1 MNYKISTY
9 VLSAVLAGFIIYSC
23 SSSDKREDAK
33 ALLAQGD
40 TSTVTSSTHFG
51 YNVLTQE
58 LVDSLKAK
66 GKKLSRN
73 GSGALVNSAVAR
85 RDLQVLQDSI
95 GIQCDSLKDPS
106 VIYGF
111 TFGMDA
117 FNDFTKKLAALDQN
131 SGNKMMGVRVYLSLK
146 TKKMKNDT
154 QVYHD
159 AFIVPLNA
167 LGNDIYDINR
177 CKYGNKKVLLNGDVV
192 LNTSVPCPNQC
203 Q

>member
-9 VLSAVLAGFIIYSC
+9 VLSALLAGVVIYSC
-23 SSSDKREDAK
+23 GSSDKREDSK

-40 TSTVTSSTHFG
+40 TSTVTPSTHFG
-51 YNVLTQE
+51 YNVLTRE
-58 LVDSLKAK
+58 LVDSLK
-66 GKKLSRN
+66 GKKPSRDSS
-73 GSGALVNSAVAR
+73 GSLVNSAVVRA
-85 RDLQVLQDSI
+85 DLKVLQDSI
-95 GIQCDSLKDPS
+95 GINCDFEKDPQ

-111 TFGMDA
+111 TFGMKA
-117 FNDFTKKLAALDQN
+117 FNEFTKQLAVLDQQ

-146 TKKMKNDT
+146 TKKMKSDT

-159 AFIVPLNA
+159 AFLVPLNA
-167 LGNDIYDINR
+167 KGNDIYDIDR
-177 CKYGNKKVLLNGDVV
+177 CKYGNKNALVNGDVV